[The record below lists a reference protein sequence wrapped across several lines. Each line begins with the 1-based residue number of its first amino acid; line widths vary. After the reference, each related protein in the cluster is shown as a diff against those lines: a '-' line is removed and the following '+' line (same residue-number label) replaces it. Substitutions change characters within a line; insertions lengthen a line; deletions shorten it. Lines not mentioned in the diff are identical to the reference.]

1 MFDGKHLSAST
12 GVFVM
17 YNKLS
22 SERIPSFFFEV
33 AVAITAKP
41 CVLENLLARINGEVG
56 VERPLPTPN
65 KKSVLVRI
73 LAFFSEW

>member
-1 MFDGKHLSAST
+1 MASKDI
-12 GVFVM
+12 VVKN
-17 YNKLS
+17 NKLS
-22 SERIPSFFFEV
+22 SERIPSLFEV

-65 KKSVLVRI
+65 KN
-73 LAFFSEW
+73 

>member
-1 MFDGKHLSAST
+1 MFDGKHLPAST

-22 SERIPSFFFEV
+22 SERIPSIFFYEV

-65 KKSVLVRI
+65 KNPV
-73 LAFFSEW
+73 F

>member
-1 MFDGKHLSAST
+1 MFDGKHLPAST

-22 SERIPSFFFEV
+22 SERIPSFFEV

-56 VERPLPTPN
+56 VENPLPTPN
-65 KKSVLVRI
+65 KKPVLV
-73 LAFFSEW
+73 